1 MKKRFNLTTLLIIAA
16 AVVLLVVIVS
26 TFRDGEDVAV
36 TVNTGET
43 STEGTSAG
51 EDANVTVTVTDEDV
65 AVTVNTGGT
74 SSLELNFYN
83 WSDYIAEDTLANF
96 TEATGI
102 QVIYDV
108 FDSNEVLEAKLL
120 AGGTGYDI
128 VVPSG
133 AFLERQIQAGVFQPL
148 DKDKLTNYGN
158 LDEELMSAV
167 ARHDPG
173 NAHAVPY
180 LWGTTGIG
188 FNVEAI
194 KERLGEDYVVDT
206 WDLLFD
212 PEVISRV
219 ADCGVHFLNAESEV
233 VEIVLNYLGLDPHS
247 EDSADYERA
256 QALLESVRPHITK
269 FHSSAYIDA
278 LAAGDICV
286 ALGWSGDVF
295 QARNAAAESGN
306 GVVIDYIIPKEG
318 TVLWFDLL
326 AIPADAA
333 NVENAHALIDYLLEP
348 EVIGSI
354 SSYVEFANANK
365 YAEPYVDAGVFQN
378 PSVYPPPEVRQR
390 LFADRLVSQETTRLR
405 TRIWQEVTA
414 GG

>member
-1 MKKRFNLTTLLIIAA
+1 MT
-16 AVVLLVVIVS
+16 
-26 TFRDGEDVAV
+26 
-36 TVNTGET
+36 
-43 STEGTSAG
+43 
-51 EDANVTVTVTDEDV
+51 
-65 AVTVNTGGT
+65 
-74 SSLELNFYN
+74 
-83 WSDYIAEDTLANF
+83 
-96 TEATGI
+96 
-102 QVIYDV
+102 YDV

-212 PEVISRV
+212 PDTISRIS
-219 ADCGVHFLNAESEV
+219 DCGVHFLNAETEV
-233 VEIVLNYLGLDPHS
+233 VEIALNYLGLDPHS
-247 EDSADYERA
+247 EDAADYERA
-256 QALLESVRPHITK
+256 QVLLEAVRPHITK

-306 GVVIDYIIPKEG
+306 GVVIDYVIPKEG
-318 TVLWFDLL
+318 TVLWFDML

-354 SSYVEFANANK
+354 SSYVEFANPNK
-365 YAEPYVDAGVFQN
+365 YAEPYVDESVFQN